1 MTIHGISTG
10 TAALEPP
17 RSIERTGAQG
27 REGGDAFSVEV
38 KEGAER
44 LLHRPAVDREG
55 RRRAP
60 VRSGRRVSEHHG
72 NDEQRVAEAARAD
85 RRERG
90 AGQRYGASEPQQQD
104 DEPEA
109 SDDEEDTERFE
120 HSADP
125 DPGQDGALSAASA
138 FADSGRRR
146 SGAYCAPRDGE
157 QGDLGALRAQLQRLR
172 EEPQGEVTLLLP
184 ALGRVTARAVPEG
197 VAVEM
202 AVPLRQLAA
211 LQRAREGLEKSLAAA
226 GLQVASVTLR
236 VLPDPFGG
244 LDAPDESAPRR
255 DARGLVDVLA

>member
-10 TAALEPP
+10 TAALERP
-17 RSIERTGAQG
+17 RSIDRTGAQG

-60 VRSGRRVSEHHG
+60 VRSGRRVSDHHG
-72 NDEQRVAEAARAD
+72 TDEQRVAEAARAD

-90 AGQRYGASEPQQQD
+90 AGQRYSSSEPQD
-104 DEPEA
+104 EEPEPTE
-109 SDDEEDTERFE
+109 DEEDTERFE
-120 HSADP
+120 HSAEP
-125 DPGQDGALSAASA
+125 EPGQDGALSAASA

-202 AVPLRQLAA
+202 AVPLRQLGA
-211 LQRAREGLEKSLAAA
+211 LQRARAGLEQSLAAA